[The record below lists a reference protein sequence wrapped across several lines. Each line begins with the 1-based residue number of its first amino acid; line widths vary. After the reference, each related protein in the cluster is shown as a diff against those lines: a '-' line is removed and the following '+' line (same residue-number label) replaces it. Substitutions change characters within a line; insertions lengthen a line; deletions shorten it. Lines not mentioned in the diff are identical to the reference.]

1 MEGKQKFDY
10 ETAGKNENKSDS
22 NIPDI
27 MAKVLQIIIGFIMA
41 ILHM

>member
-10 ETAGKNENKSDS
+10 EEASKNENKTG
-22 NIPDI
+22 PDVQEI
-27 MAKVLQIIIGFIMA
+27 AAKVLQIVIGFIMA